1 MDRYGIV
8 EHLTTLC
15 GVLEKTGTPYA
26 LAGGLAYSALVEP
39 RATMDID
46 VLVILDEVKLRN
58 VVGEIEKRY
67 DSVVVHREP
76 MLFNSTRIWRMVC
89 VSAGVEFI
97 LDFILADSEFLRQ
110 ALGRAKPVEHA
121 GARIFILAI
130 EDLYIMKTIASRPRD
145 IADIDNIKLLMNDS
159 VDWAY
164 VDTWKT
170 KLGLK

>member
-15 GVLEKTGTPYA
+15 GALEKTGTPYA

-67 DSVVVHREP
+67 DSVVVHRAEA
-76 MLFNSTRIWRMVC
+76 FNSTRIWRMVC
-89 VSAGVEFI
+89 VRRGLNSYSI
-97 LDFILADSEFLRQ
+97 SFLQ
-110 ALGRAKPVEHA
+110 TAN
-121 GARIFILAI
+121 F
-130 EDLYIMKTIASRPRD
+130 
-145 IADIDNIKLLMNDS
+145 
-159 VDWAY
+159 
-164 VDTWKT
+164 
-170 KLGLK
+170 